1 MLLFFLY
8 FLKYAH
14 HVRRRNRRGLKG
26 GAAGGSVWAEV
37 AGVGRSGSGMRGV
50 GRGAHNS
57 FFLSRARCLGA
68 SLGNDGRPSDASD
81 VCLVA
86 LLNLEF
92 LKISN
97 WFRLS

>member
-37 AGVGRSGSGMRGV
+37 AGVGRSGGGTRGV
-50 GRGAHNS
+50 GCGARGS
-57 FFLSRARCLGA
+57 FFCHTLGA
-68 SLGNDGRPSDASD
+68 WGHRLETTGVRPMRQTFVS
-81 VCLVA
+81 
-86 LLNLEF
+86 
-92 LKISN
+92 
-97 WFRLS
+97 